1 MIQRIQTIYLLVV
14 VVLQAVLL
22 FSVQATIIDGK
33 TGEEFFQ
40 ISSNWQWAALAALTA
55 LLPLVTIFSFK
66 NRRLQIRLSIINSL
80 LLLTLQI
87 IIAYFLIKL
96 SKEYNAVNYSVTD
109 ISPAISL
116 ILTILAIRFI
126 YKDEIKVR
134 AYNRIRK

>member
-14 VVLQAVLL
+14 AVLQTVLL

-33 TGEEFFQ
+33 AGEEFFQ
-40 ISSNWQWAALAALTA
+40 LSSNWQWAALAALTV
-55 LLPLVTIFSFK
+55 LLPLVTIFLFK
-66 NRRLQIRLSIINSL
+66 NRRLQIRLSIINAL

-87 IIAYFLIKL
+87 VIVYFLLKL
-96 SKEYNAVNYSVTD
+96 SKEYGVINYSVTD

-126 YKDEIKVR
+126 IKDEVKVR